1 MNSDRLRLYIIEFSL
16 ILVLLLA
23 LIFNEY
29 ITRTIIMTVLLV
41 FMVIA
46 IKFIKGQKTETI
58 YKKQMILLVSTIA
71 IIYVAILYMLGI
83 KLGFYSSV
91 VKFSKW
97 SIINYIIPYVCL
109 LYTSP
114 SPRD

>member
-83 KLGFYSSV
+83 
-91 VKFSKW
+91 
-97 SIINYIIPYVCL
+97 
-109 LYTSP
+109 
-114 SPRD
+114 

>member
-41 FMVIA
+41 FMLIA
-46 IKFIKGQKTETI
+46 IKFIKG
-58 YKKQMILLVSTIA
+58 
-71 IIYVAILYMLGI
+71 
-83 KLGFYSSV
+83 
-91 VKFSKW
+91 
-97 SIINYIIPYVCL
+97 
-109 LYTSP
+109 
-114 SPRD
+114 

>member
-46 IKFIKGQKTETI
+46 INLLKA
-58 YKKQMILLVSTIA
+58 KKQK
-71 IIYVAILYMLGI
+71 LYI
-83 KLGFYSSV
+83 KS
-91 VKFSKW
+91 
-97 SIINYIIPYVCL
+97 
-109 LYTSP
+109 
-114 SPRD
+114 R

>member
-46 IKFIKGQKTETI
+46 IKFIKGQKQ
-58 YKKQMILLVSTIA
+58 K
-71 IIYVAILYMLGI
+71 LYI
-83 KLGFYSSV
+83 KS
-91 VKFSKW
+91 
-97 SIINYIIPYVCL
+97 
-109 LYTSP
+109 
-114 SPRD
+114 R

>member
-58 YKKQMILLVSTIA
+58 YKKQMILLVSTDCYNLCSNF
-71 IIYVAILYMLGI
+71 IYARNKIG
-83 KLGFYSSV
+83 
-91 VKFSKW
+91 
-97 SIINYIIPYVCL
+97 L
-109 LYTSP
+109 L
-114 SPRD
+114 